1 MGKIVKKRKLK
12 VDRKALYRTIAER
25 RKIKWAEKY
34 QLQHEQQFK
43 FHFSKEEDGQN
54 EDNYSRNPKNDHKC
68 QQRIKNRV
76 AAQESREKRKFYV

>member
-34 QLQHEQQFK
+34 QLQHE
-43 FHFSKEEDGQN
+43 
-54 EDNYSRNPKNDHKC
+54 
-68 QQRIKNRV
+68 
-76 AAQESREKRKFYV
+76 